1 MSLFEVITI
10 TLSVILGLSMS
21 HILWSTIATVRVR
34 HKLKLHWLPLFWAA
48 CIFLQHAY
56 YWFAVYSIEQ
66 SIGGWSWS
74 WYLQL
79 LLLAVLLFA
88 AGALILPPE
97 LQSADDLSQD
107 FQEHGRLALIPF
119 AAHQLLWVPT
129 NFRMGDQVFPD
140 DLLVPSNFVNFVLF
154 ALILVGFLGKR
165 NLIQATAASLYLAL
179 LIWAQTTVWAPGVF

>member
-34 HKLKLHWLPLFWAA
+34 HKLKLHWLPFFWAA

-66 SIGGWSWS
+66 SIDGWSWS

-97 LQSADDLSQD
+97 SQRADDLRQD
-107 FQEHGRLALIPF
+107 FQQNGRLALIPL

-129 NFRMGDQVFPD
+129 NFRMGNQIFPE
-140 DLLVPSNFVNFVLF
+140 DLLAPGNFVNFVLF
-154 ALILVGFLGKR
+154 ALIVVGFYGKSIFVR
-165 NLIQATAASLYLAL
+165 AATASLYLAF
-179 LIWAQTTVWAPGVF
+179 LIWAQTTLWAPGVF